1 MALQT
6 EKLQKETLDF
16 IKNSQT
22 EISEYVFQMGEL
34 TFKKREITTQLNK
47 LDEIQKELEE
57 KFDLTALKLE
67 NAVQDIL
74 RKYPNGDINLD
85 EGTITYES

>member
-74 RKYPNGDINLD
+74 RKYPNGDINLE

>member
-1 MALQT
+1 MAQLT
-6 EKLQKETLDF
+6 EKLQKETIDF

-34 TFKKREITTQLNK
+34 TFKIREVTSQLTK
-47 LDEIQKELEE
+47 LDEIKKEIEE
-57 KFDLTALKLE
+57 KFDISALKLE

-74 RKYPNGDINLD
+74 RKYPNGDINLE